1 MGDEL
6 AFATYPEYLYILDI
20 LSMTW
25 SILMKQFQARDLTR
39 NTTDLWT
46 AATIAPV
53 AITKHRKARF
63 IVMSVERYEALVRGD
78 TSQVAIS
85 VANMPDDLGALF
97 DKGVEDHFRDR

>member
-1 MGDEL
+1 
-6 AFATYPEYLYILDI
+6 
-20 LSMTW
+20 
-25 SILMKQFQARDLTR
+25 MKQFQAKDLTR

-63 IVMSVERYEALVRGD
+63 IVMSVERYAALVRGE
-78 TSQVAIS
+78 TSQVAID

-97 DKGVEDHFRDR
+97 DKGVEDHFRDQ